1 MKNTPHIKLL
11 RPLLCMALALF
22 LALPGKAQ
30 LAHSRQAGTPLHNH
44 AHDDLAGLLNE
55 HDKEIHFLE
64 NKGQFSAPV
73 LYRADLPMGQAVATA
88 SGMVITAF
96 DPATLM
102 EFQRQGVVYEELI
115 NAGHS
120 ATVPT
125 WHKKGHTWKL
135 NFTGASADMKVES
148 RAGHDVVSNYFISG
162 TQATDV
168 RSFQEVWYKNTYRG
182 IDVRYYPAA
191 DGSLE
196 YDVICKPGSDPGQIA
211 IQFEGIDRLRVNEKG
226 ELVLATS
233 LGEVAYPAPIV
244 YQRTGGT
251 ERSVNASYVVEG
263 KNTLRFQLG
272 EYDKNATLVI
282 DPIALRWATWMNTAS
297 NSDNHGHCI
306 WVDPADGAIYVVSRV
321 SGGTDQITPG
331 AFDTSTNGSYDMV
344 VGKYLEPTTVG
355 GSGTR
360 VWQTY
365 IGGSD
370 VENPYAMEQ
379 GPDGNLYITGYTS
392 STDYPMLGGTAFSGS
407 SVNQQAQGGE
417 DVYITKIN
425 PAGNSI
431 KSAVVGGNKTDYS
444 FDLRIAPNG
453 DVVIGGY
460 TNSTNLATS
469 NPGSGASNTNN
480 GGNDVLLF
488 RVNQDLSAVQWM
500 KNYGGSGND
509 LAQIMLYDAASGDIF
524 IGGRTTSTN
533 FPTLSPR
540 QSTRGGSEDGFL
552 QRISGTGTTVWSSYF
567 QSASSKS
574 TAILCM
580 AMATGGNELYFGG
593 TTSGLANSNV
603 SASGT
608 YDNSYN
614 GGTNDLFVARMSTS
628 QSFSGSTYVGGSA
641 NEVNMMGL
649 NTDQNNDVFVFGYTN
664 STNFPVSSAPNT
676 PVQSTNMGS
685 NDKVFLKLSSDLSNL
700 IFSTYY
706 GGSGDDYDPVGERG
720 IKFSNC
726 RIYTIVTSLSNNIP
740 LTQGAL
746 NTTKN
751 SSQYEPGIVVWANPP
766 DLLGNTIS
774 GNQSVCAG
782 SIPGDITGSVPSYS
796 LPTIVRNN
804 TPSTPPSPGSA
815 TTYQWQVSTDSL
827 NWVDISGAT
836 SQNLPGSLIGA
847 VTEKTYIRRVIGGD
861 ACILA
866 GAADQVV
873 TVKLIQA
880 TGTVANVSCN
890 GANNGSITA
899 SSTGVAPF
907 SYSWSN
913 GASTATINNLA
924 PGQYTVQVTDANGCQ
939 DSETFTVTQPAAL
952 GGSVQTVNA
961 TCNNSNGSATANITG
976 GTSPY
981 TYVWSSG
988 GTGSTENNLA
998 AGTYGVDVTDAH
1010 GCTLHLDFSIGAGG
1024 TPGANAGEDMVLTCA
1039 SGGQITLNGSS
1050 PASGV
1055 IFSWTASNGGN
1066 IVSGGN
1072 TATPVVNAAGT
1083 YTLVVTNAVGC
1094 YSTDAAQV
1102 TVNMTAPNASASVSD
1117 VLTCSMTSVTLNGG
1131 STTTGTAFGWSGPGG
1146 FTSTLED
1153 PSVSSPGTYTLTVT
1167 DTINGC
1173 MGTATAV
1180 VELDNE
1186 APAAQATGGVINCNN
1201 QCVTLQ
1207 GTGNGSYSWS
1217 GPGGF
1222 TSTLQNPEACTAGTY
1237 TLTVT
1242 GSNGCTS
1249 TATAQV
1255 TLDNSVPDAGAQGGT
1270 LTCTDTVVTLNGS
1283 GVGSF
1288 SWSGPGGFTSTEEDP
1303 TVSVPG
1309 TYTLTVTGTNG
1320 CTSTATAVVELDNEV
1335 PGAQAAGGVITC
1347 NNQCV
1352 TLQGTGNGSYSW
1364 SGPGGFTSTLQ
1375 NPEACTAG
1383 TYTLTVTGSN
1393 GCTSTA
1399 TAVVELDD
1407 NLPDAGAQG
1416 GTLTCTDTVVTLNG
1430 SGVGSFSW
1438 SGPGG
1443 FTSTEED

>member
-1270 LTCTDTVVTLNGS
+1270 LTCTDTVVT
-1283 GVGSF
+1283 
-1288 SWSGPGGFTSTEEDP
+1288 
-1303 TVSVPG
+1303 
-1309 TYTLTVTGTNG
+1309 
-1320 CTSTATAVVELDNEV
+1320 
-1335 PGAQAAGGVITC
+1335 
-1347 NNQCV
+1347 
-1352 TLQGTGNGSYSW
+1352 
-1364 SGPGGFTSTLQ
+1364 
-1375 NPEACTAG
+1375 
-1383 TYTLTVTGSN
+1383 
-1393 GCTSTA
+1393 
-1399 TAVVELDD
+1399 
-1407 NLPDAGAQG
+1407 
-1416 GTLTCTDTVVTLNG
+1416 
-1430 SGVGSFSW
+1430 
-1438 SGPGG
+1438 
-1443 FTSTEED
+1443 